1 MDYLLIKPSIQ
12 DGTNPTSL
20 STTASREVIGRAST
34 KNESSLKD
42 IVRDQLRT
50 NAEFCK
56 KFLAN
61 DKVLE
66 SIDSK
71 MSTFTVAI
79 QKQLNFNKMLE
90 TQIAQLA
97 SALAHPNK
105 GSFPG

>member
-1 MDYLLIKPSIQ
+1 M
-12 DGTNPTSL
+12 
-20 STTASREVIGRAST
+20 
-34 KNESSLKD
+34 
-42 IVRDQLRT
+42 
-50 NAEFCK
+50 
-56 KFLAN
+56 
-61 DKVLE
+61 E